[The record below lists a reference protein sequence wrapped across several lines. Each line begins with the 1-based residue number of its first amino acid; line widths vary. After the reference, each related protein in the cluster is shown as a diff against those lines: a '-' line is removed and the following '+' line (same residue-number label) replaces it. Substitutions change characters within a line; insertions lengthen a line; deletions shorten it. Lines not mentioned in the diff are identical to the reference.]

1 MHHLCNR
8 CRPTGLIRL
17 LHRFNIAVRQIS
29 SDLQGKHRNIEPS
42 VYLYSDTT
50 DKFVREYAIRH
61 KPLYNKLLLVFKMA
75 EGKESKKDDF
85 IPLRKSTKRKATGE
99 EDNFMTS
106 YYNELE
112 NITQQ
117 SEEQIDEIRWQNGI
131 EIQGENCPKPV
142 TSFKDLNLPPELQ
155 QYLANHGYTSP
166 TAIQMQAL
174 SCVMSGRDIIGLAE
188 TGSGKTLAYSLPL
201 FMFLKTRKPC
211 LPGEGPVA
219 LILTPTR
226 ELMRQVSDHVSELL
240 QCITL
245 LDAFPDNVAWNF
257 NTDQVNYSSMTNT
270 VHIGTYLPYTS
281 LSTGTPR
288 MPGYH
293 LVANNLESSFC
304 SSPRATPISIKYHS
318 VGICGGVPIS
328 SQVQEL
334 KSGVDVVIA
343 TPGRLLDLCERGLL
357 SLDKVSYLVMDEA
370 DKMLGMGMEE
380 QLRKVVGLATGTIRA
395 RQTLLWTATMP
406 ESLERLARSAVLNPI
421 TIQVGPV
428 GLISPTIQQ
437 HVTFLYHYEKPAKL
451 LQVLRSIPCPPVIVF
466 ASSIHNVDYVTELLK
481 KEQFHASGLHSEKSQ
496 DYRFKL
502 VSAFRDGKVDVLVA
516 TDVGSRGLD
525 FPEVAHIINYD
536 LPDNIE
542 DYVHRC
548 GRTGRMGHFGVATSF
563 LTLDCKIAEKL
574 KEMLE
579 VMDQVVPKELEN
591 TKQFGKRIIR
601 TEFGDRVV
609 DF

>member
-1 MHHLCNR
+1 M
-8 CRPTGLIRL
+8 
-17 LHRFNIAVRQIS
+17 
-29 SDLQGKHRNIEPS
+29 
-42 VYLYSDTT
+42 
-50 DKFVREYAIRH
+50 
-61 KPLYNKLLLVFKMA
+61 
-75 EGKESKKDDF
+75 EGKGVAKTDDF
-85 IPLRKSTKRKATGE
+85 IPLRKSEKRKATGE
-99 EDNFMTS
+99 EDNLMTS
-106 YYNELE
+106 YYHELE
-112 NITQQ
+112 NITQL

-131 EIQGENCPKPV
+131 EIQGENCTKPI
-142 TSFKDLNLPPELQ
+142 TSFKDLNLPPELH
-155 QYLANHGYTSP
+155 QYLADNGYISP

-174 SCVMSGRDIIGLAE
+174 SCVMIGRDIIGLAE

-201 FMFLKTRKPC
+201 CMFLKTRKPC

-240 QCITL
+240 HHVTTRTREMAS
-245 LDAFPDNVAWNF
+245 DNFPGNA
-257 NTDQVNYSSMTNT
+257 NTNQVNYSNMANSVQMGAYPSYSFLNT
-270 VHIGTYLPYTS
+270 GMPQ
-281 LSTGTPR
+281 

-293 LVANNLESSFC
+293 PVASNLMPSAFP
-304 SSPRATPISIKYHS
+304 SPAVAPVSIKYQS
-318 VGICGGVPIS
+318 VGICGGVSIS

-334 KSGVDVVIA
+334 KTGVDVVIA
-343 TPGRLLDLCERGLL
+343 TPGRLLDLYERGLL

-380 QLRKVVGLATGTIRA
+380 QLRKIVGLATGTVRA

-437 HVTFLYHYEKPAKL
+437 NVIFLYHYEKPAKL
-451 LQVLRSIPCPPVIVF
+451 LQVLRSTPYPPVIVF
-466 ASSIHNVDYVTELLK
+466 TSSIQNVDYVTELLK
-481 KEQFHASGLHSEKSQ
+481 KEQFHTSGLHSEKSQ

-525 FPEVAHIINYD
+525 FPEVAHVINYD
-536 LPDNIE
+536 LPDSIE

-563 LTLDCKIAEKL
+563 LTLDCKIAEEL

>member
-1 MHHLCNR
+1 
-8 CRPTGLIRL
+8 
-17 LHRFNIAVRQIS
+17 
-29 SDLQGKHRNIEPS
+29 
-42 VYLYSDTT
+42 
-50 DKFVREYAIRH
+50 
-61 KPLYNKLLLVFKMA
+61 MA
-75 EGKESKKDDF
+75 EGKESKKDGQKDDF

-99 EDNFMTS
+99 EDNFMKS

-155 QYLANHGYTSP
+155 QYLANHGYISP

-188 TGSGKTLAYSLPL
+188 TGS
-201 FMFLKTRKPC
+201 
-211 LPGEGPVA
+211 
-219 LILTPTR
+219 
-226 ELMRQVSDHVSELL
+226 
-240 QCITL
+240 
-245 LDAFPDNVAWNF
+245 
-257 NTDQVNYSSMTNT
+257 DQVNYSSMTNT
-270 VHIGTYLPYTS
+270 VHMGTYLPYTS

-288 MPGYH
+288 MPGDH
-293 LVANNLESSFC
+293 VVANNLESSFY

-437 HVTFLYHYEKPAKL
+437 NVTFLYHYEKPAKL
-451 LQVLRSIPCPPVIVF
+451 LQVLRSTPCPPVIVF

-525 FPEVAHIINYD
+525 FPEVAHIINYE
-536 LPDNIE
+536 LPDSIE

>member
-1 MHHLCNR
+1 MCLGQESEG
-8 CRPTGLIRL
+8 PG
-17 LHRFNIAVRQIS
+17 
-29 SDLQGKHRNIEPS
+29 
-42 VYLYSDTT
+42 VYSALFS
-50 DKFVREYAIRH
+50 
-61 KPLYNKLLLVFKMA
+61 KM
-75 EGKESKKDDF
+75 EGTQATCKEKSDF

-99 EDNFMTS
+99 EDNLMKS
-106 YYNELE
+106 YYRELE
-112 NITQQ
+112 NIPQL

-131 EIQGENCPKPV
+131 EIQGEGCPKPI

-155 QYLANHGYTSP
+155 QYLVNNGFISP

-201 FMFLKTRKPC
+201 CMFLKTRKPC

-226 ELMRQVSDHVSELL
+226 ELMRQVSDHVSGLL
-240 QCITL
+240 NCIITGTSEKTSG
-245 LDAFPDNVAWNF
+245 AFCINAQNICS
-257 NTDQVNYSSMTNT
+257 DQLNYSKMEGSN
-270 VHIGTYLPYTS
+270 YLPYKF
-281 LSTGTPR
+281 LNAG
-288 MPGYH
+288 MPIMPSYH
-293 LVANNLESSFC
+293 PLRNDSVSSAYSFQGI
-304 SSPRATPISIKYHS
+304 TPISAKYRS

-334 KSGVDVVIA
+334 KAGVDVVIA

-437 HVTFLYHYEKPAKL
+437 NVTFLYHYEKPAKL
-451 LQVLRSIPCPPVIVF
+451 LQVLRSTPCPPVIVF
-466 ASSIHNVDYVTELLK
+466 ASSIQNVDYITELLK

-502 VSAFRDGKVDVLVA
+502 VSAFREGKVDVLVA

-525 FPEVAHIINYD
+525 FPEVTHVINYD
-536 LPDNIE
+536 LPDSIE
-542 DYVHRC
+542 GYVHRC

-563 LTLDCKIAEKL
+563 LTLDCKIAEEL

-591 TKQFGKRIIR
+591 TKQFGKRIIK
-601 TEFGDRVV
+601 TEFGDRIV

>member
-1 MHHLCNR
+1 M
-8 CRPTGLIRL
+8 
-17 LHRFNIAVRQIS
+17 
-29 SDLQGKHRNIEPS
+29 
-42 VYLYSDTT
+42 
-50 DKFVREYAIRH
+50 
-61 KPLYNKLLLVFKMA
+61 
-75 EGKESKKDDF
+75 EGKRSKDADDF
-85 IPLRKSTKRKATGE
+85 IPLRKSTKRKTTGE
-99 EDNFMTS
+99 EDNLMKS
-106 YYNELE
+106 YYHEVE
-112 NITQQ
+112 NITHL
-117 SEEQIDEIRWQNGI
+117 SEERIDEIRWQNGI
-131 EIQGENCPKPV
+131 EIQGENCPKPI

-155 QYLANHGYTSP
+155 HYLHDKGWISP

-201 FMFLKTRKPC
+201 CMYLKTRKPC
-211 LPGEGPVA
+211 LLGEGPVA

-226 ELMRQVSDHVSELL
+226 ELMRQVSDHMSELL
-240 QCITL
+240 RCITTGTDMVL
-245 LDAFPDNVAWNF
+245 PDSNHGNVAQNI
-257 NTDQVNYSSMTNT
+257 NTAHVNYSNMASA
-270 VHIGTYLPYTS
+270 VHVGAYLPQNM
-281 LSTGTPR
+281 LNTGTPR

-293 LVANNLESSFC
+293 
-304 SSPRATPISIKYHS
+304 PISSDLGSLSYLSPGMIPVTTKYHS

-328 SQVQEL
+328 VQVQEM

-380 QLRKVVGLATGTIRA
+380 QLRKVVGLATGTVRA

-406 ESLERLARSAVLNPI
+406 DSLERLARSAVLNPI

-437 HVTFLYHYEKPAKL
+437 NVMFVYYYEKPAKL
-451 LQVLRSIPCPPVIVF
+451 LQVLRSTPYPPVIVF
-466 ASSIHNVDYVTELLK
+466 TSSIQNVDYVTELLK
-481 KEQFHASGLHSEKSQ
+481 KEQFHASGLHSEKTQ
-496 DYRFKL
+496 EYRFKL
-502 VSAFRDGKVDVLVA
+502 VSSFRDSKVDVLVA

-525 FPEVAHIINYD
+525 FPEVAHVINYD
-536 LPDNIE
+536 LPDSIE

-548 GRTGRMGHFGVATSF
+548 GRTGRMGHFGLATSF
-563 LTLDCKIAEKL
+563 LTLDCKIAEEL

-591 TKQFGKRIIR
+591 TKQFGKKIIK